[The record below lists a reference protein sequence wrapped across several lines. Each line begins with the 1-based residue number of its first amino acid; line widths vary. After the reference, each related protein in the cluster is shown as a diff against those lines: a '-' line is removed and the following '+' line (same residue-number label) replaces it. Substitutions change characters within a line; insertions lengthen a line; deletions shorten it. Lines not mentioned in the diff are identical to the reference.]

1 VLAANEKATSNGA
14 MPKSLA
20 TGEKLHKYNLTELVR
35 ALRNRCQNKSRLK
48 NLSRKPFLPKSRR
61 HGWQTRDES
70 ASEKDEN
77 HEHS

>member
-48 NLSRKPFLPKSRR
+48 NLSR

-77 HEHS
+77 HEYI

>member
-35 ALRNRCQNKSRLK
+35 ALRNRCQNRSRLK
-48 NLSRKPFLPKSRR
+48 SHFAKTF
-61 HGWQTRDES
+61 S
-70 ASEKDEN
+70 AEEPPPRLAN
-77 HEHS
+77 ER